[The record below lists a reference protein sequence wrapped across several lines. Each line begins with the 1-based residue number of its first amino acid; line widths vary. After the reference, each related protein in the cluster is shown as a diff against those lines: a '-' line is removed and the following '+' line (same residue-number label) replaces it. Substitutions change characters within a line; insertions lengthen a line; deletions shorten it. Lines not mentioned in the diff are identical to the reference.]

1 MSICD
6 ISVIN
11 FKALRYSHDI
21 SAANLANI
29 LELKSSASITN
40 IENGKAA
47 PSYELLERYADTFA
61 ISVDW
66 LMGRSKAIYTE
77 DSLLTAEEAILAKLQ
92 KVDSSGKYS
101 QFEKN
106 YLDSEQRCKLFTAKA
121 RGSIVFL
128 MHSEYIPLVASL
140 LDSQQYNA
148 TPKSIIDKL
157 INNIV
162 HRNVSSY
169 YDSKLTKK
177 SREKLDLF
185 AKLMHN
191 DQSVK
196 PYEIEEYIEEYL
208 KQQ

>member
-47 PSYELLERYADTFA
+47 PSYELLERYADTF
-61 ISVDW
+61 
-66 LMGRSKAIYTE
+66 AIYTE

-162 HRNVSSY
+162 YRNVSSY

>member
-11 FKALRYSHDI
+11 FKSLRYSHDI

-66 LMGRSKAIYTE
+66 LMGRSNAIYTE
-77 DSLLTAEEAILAKLQ
+77 DSLLKAEEVALAKLLE
-92 KVDSSGKYS
+92 VDSSGKYS

-106 YLDSEQRCKLFTAKA
+106 YLDSEQRCKSFTAKA
-121 RGSIVFL
+121 RGSIIFL
-128 MHSEYIPLVASL
+128 IHSEYIPLVASL
-140 LDSQQYNA
+140 LESQQYNA
-148 TPKSIIDKL
+148 TPKSFIDKL

-162 HRNVSSY
+162 YRDVSSY

-177 SREKLDLF
+177 NREKLDLF
-185 AKLMHN
+185 VKLMHN
-191 DQSVK
+191 DKSVK
-196 PYEIEEYIEEYL
+196 PYDIEEYL